1 MDACSWQ
8 RKWCEPVSFLSKQLC
23 GKHGQLGYA
32 FSTFAADSIH
42 LCLSCVQV
50 DLLHLHERQEVLP
63 KLQALL
69 EEGRAARAFAR
80 EELMMHQKQMWEMPA
95 MHLVP
100 HITCKQHCLRM
111 VGTAAVCLTG
121 ATCPAGRQLC

>member
-1 MDACSWQ
+1 MSLMLVWQ
-8 RKWCEPVSFLSKQLC
+8 RKCWQMTCLLSCTLSASLSMQSC
-23 GKHGQLGYA
+23 GGQVHLVNA
-32 FSTFAADSIH
+32 FSNCAAASFD

-69 EEGRAARAFAR
+69 EEGHAARAFAR
-80 EELMMHQKQMWEMPA
+80 EELMTNQKQMWEMPA

-100 HITCKQHCLRM
+100 HRTCKQHYLRM
-111 VGTAAVCLTG
+111 
-121 ATCPAGRQLC
+121 P